1 MGWKR
6 ILIGIFQLA
15 IDNNVDVHKLQIY
28 PKFNILRSRFL
39 EYWYK
44 YFLARQ
50 VLHVDNRV
58 TTAGE
63 MEHSRNSAKALEA
76 LEGCTYFNDSHL
88 NSFNPI
94 NPSFESCQ
102 VSCQHPQPTT
112 HHFIFEDTLETPL
125 IVSTAFGTTKKIFI
139 IFMSCCVERR
149 NFWGNSVAH
158 RVNACKIWWF
168 LIINSDIR
176 SV

>member
-1 MGWKR
+1 METYTHR
-6 ILIGIFQLA
+6 NISTLQLITMSTFI
-15 IDNNVDVHKLQIY
+15 NSQIY

-149 NFWGNSVAH
+149 NFWGKLSGTQGQRLQDLVVPN
-158 RVNACKIWWF
+158 N
-168 LIINSDIR
+168 
-176 SV
+176 